1 MTANVN
7 KNLPYG
13 RNRNL
18 LMFNKLAVLF
28 CLIFLFYS
36 FAAFAQGSNSIN
48 ISILGCGNY
57 SAKLSDY
64 YSPKNAGM
72 LTVIVRNTDFKD
84 PYLQIQLYMSVTNG
98 LKTYIQTKS
107 PNISKIN

>member
-1 MTANVN
+1 M
-7 KNLPYG
+7 KKF
-13 RNRNL
+13 L
-18 LMFNKLAVLF
+18 LTF
-28 CLIFLFYS
+28 LISILT
-36 FAAFAQGSNSIN
+36 FAAFSQGSNSIN

-84 PYLQIQLYMSVTNG
+84 PYLPIQLYMSVTNN
-98 LKTYIQTKS
+98 LKTYIQTHCCLLKFVKF
-107 PNISKIN
+107 NYIKF

>member
-1 MTANVN
+1 M
-7 KNLPYG
+7 KKF
-13 RNRNL
+13 L
-18 LMFNKLAVLF
+18 LTF
-28 CLIFLFYS
+28 LISILT
-36 FAAFAQGSNSIN
+36 FAAFSQGSNSVN

-64 YSPKNAGM
+64 YSPQNAGM

-107 PNISKIN
+107 PNISKTFQIGSGETLTLTGQDLECIFNY

>member
-64 YSPKNAGM
+64 YSPKMRGC
-72 LTVIVRNTDFKD
+72 
-84 PYLQIQLYMSVTNG
+84 
-98 LKTYIQTKS
+98 
-107 PNISKIN
+107 